1 MVARVQRYFRMPL
14 QPDRRASGQHYHPFV
29 RILDKGLAFRRR
41 LPARH
46 DPLDPHPR
54 PVEQCGEYL
63 ARHGGRQWR
72 EQVGDTGLVH
82 AECVAS
88 FAAKVKGQRMP
99 RFDFT
104 IHATDGKARTGTIAM
119 QRGEI
124 RTPAFMPVG
133 TAATVKAMK
142 PQDVRASGADILLGN
157 TYHLML
163 RPGAERVDRLGGLHG
178 FMGWDR
184 PILTDSG
191 GYQVMSLSELTKRS
205 EEGIVFK
212 SHLDG
217 TRHMLSPERS
227 MEIQRLLGSN
237 IVMAFDELVPTTSTR
252 EVQAAAMER
261 SMRWARRSRQGFDA
275 GGAHAQNNALFG
287 IQQGALDE
295 GLRKAS
301 ADALLD
307 IGFDGYAV
315 GGLAVGE
322 GQEAMFACLDYAP
335 GQLDPA
341 KPRYLMGVGK
351 PDDIVG
357 AVERGIDMF
366 DCVLPTRSGR
376 TGQAFTRQGPINIRN
391 AKFAEDQGPLDPA
404 CACPTCGTFTRAYVH
419 HLVRAGEILGAMLM
433 TEHNLWFYQALM
445 ADLRAAIAQGR
456 LTPFANDFRA
466 TYYGKG

>member
-1 MVARVQRYFRMPL
+1 
-14 QPDRRASGQHYHPFV
+14 
-29 RILDKGLAFRRR
+29 
-41 LPARH
+41 
-46 DPLDPHPR
+46 
-54 PVEQCGEYL
+54 
-63 ARHGGRQWR
+63 
-72 EQVGDTGLVH
+72 
-82 AECVAS
+82 
-88 FAAKVKGQRMP
+88 MP
-99 RFDFT
+99 RFQFT
-104 IHATDGKARTGTIAM
+104 IHATDGKARRGTIAM

-133 TAATVKAMK
+133 TAATVKAVK

-163 RPGAERVDRLGGLHG
+163 RPTAERVHKLGGLHK

-205 EEGIVFK
+205 EEGVAFA

-217 TRHMLSPERS
+217 SRHMMSPERS
-227 MEIQRLLGSN
+227 MEIQRLLGSD

-252 EVQAAAMER
+252 DVQAKAMER
-261 SMRWARRSRQGFDA
+261 SMRWAKRSRAGFDS
-275 GGAHAQNNALFG
+275 GEEHAARAALFG

-301 ADALLD
+301 ADALKD

-322 GQEAMFACLDYAP
+322 GQEAMFGVLDYAP
-335 GQLDPA
+335 GQLDET

-376 TGQAFTRQGPINIRN
+376 TGQAFTRTGPINIRN

-404 CACPTCGTFTRAYVH
+404 CACPVCGTWSRAYIH

-445 ADLRAAIAQGR
+445 ADLRAAIEEQR
-456 LTPFANDFRA
+456 LTAFANDFRA
-466 TYYGKG
+466 KYQAAKG